1 LEIIKMQGG
10 LRFKSI
16 FKNSNETKPLIS
28 VITVVFNGE
37 KYLEQAILSVTEQ
50 TYDNIEY
57 IIIDGGSTDSTLDI
71 IRKYEDY
78 IDFWKSEKD
87 KGIYNAMNKGISLCR
102 GDFIG
107 FVNADDYLYHDTL
120 EKLAD
125 AIKKE
130 KIDYTVGPVD
140 IISKKGHFE
149 EKANVLQNFHV
160 KNRYIFEM
168 ATPHLSFYV
177 SRKILKDIG
186 PFDENFKIRAD
197 YDMTINVMS
206 LSKKYYNFNKSVG
219 AFRHG
224 GVSGSYRTYFE
235 SFNILRKHNVSFSK
249 SIINIIPSLIKVFIT
264 ENFPTLIVNWLKKN
278 FSSGRYIR

>member
-1 LEIIKMQGG
+1 MQGG
-10 LRFKSI
+10 LRLKSI
-16 FKNSNETKPLIS
+16 FKNGNETKPLIS

-37 KYLEQAILSVTEQ
+37 KYLEQAILSVTQQ

-87 KGIYNAMNKGISLCR
+87 KGIYNAMNKGISLCT

-107 FVNADDYLYHDTL
+107 FVNSDDYLYHDTL

-177 SRKILKDIG
+177 SRKILNYIG

-206 LSKKYYNFNKSVG
+206 LSKKYYNFTMSVG

-249 SIINIIPSLIKVFIT
+249 SIINIIPSLIKVFIV
-264 ENFPTLIVNWLKKN
+264 ENFPTFIVNWLKKN